1 MGKSAIKN
9 KLEWHL
15 ESFGKTIKETNSVN
29 KLWKMWKPYISQKIE
44 IVIKIL
50 RKKTFQNQMTL
61 IIGFW

>member
-1 MGKSAIKN
+1 MGKSVIKN

-15 ESFGKTIKETNSVN
+15 ESFGKIIKETNSVN
-29 KLWKMWKPYISQKIE
+29 KLWKMWKSYISQKIE

-50 RKKTFQNQMTL
+50 KKKTFQNQMTL